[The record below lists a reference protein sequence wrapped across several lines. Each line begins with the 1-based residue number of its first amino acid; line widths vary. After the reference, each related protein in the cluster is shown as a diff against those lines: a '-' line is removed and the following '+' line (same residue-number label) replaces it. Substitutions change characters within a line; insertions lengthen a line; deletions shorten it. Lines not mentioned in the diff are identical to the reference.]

1 MKLHKKVFV
10 KRGAHST
17 SLDQCVNLF
26 LKVFIK
32 KLKLSKKS
40 FKLNYLDA
48 VFLFKEKGPAL
59 LRRRILRTSGFSS
72 TLLLKSFSGRRIY
85 RLEEVFLYAS
95 RIGYIFITIKE
106 MNKTEIN
113 SAKENSAFTC
123 HQR

>member
-40 FKLNYLDA
+40 FKLRHLQ
-48 VFLFKEKGPAL
+48 
-59 LRRRILRTSGFSS
+59 GFSKRPFVVEEAHS
-72 TLLLKSFSGRRIY
+72 THLRFFVNASF
-85 RLEEVFLYAS
+85 
-95 RIGYIFITIKE
+95 K
-106 MNKTEIN
+106 
-113 SAKENSAFTC
+113 
-123 HQR
+123 

>member
-40 FKLNYLDA
+40 FKLSNLGSFKSWPCVVEEA
-48 VFLFKEKGPAL
+48 HSTHFRFL
-59 LRRRILRTSGFSS
+59 
-72 TLLLKSFSGRRIY
+72 
-85 RLEEVFLYAS
+85 V
-95 RIGYIFITIKE
+95 
-106 MNKTEIN
+106 N
-113 SAKENSAFTC
+113 AFM
-123 HQR
+123 